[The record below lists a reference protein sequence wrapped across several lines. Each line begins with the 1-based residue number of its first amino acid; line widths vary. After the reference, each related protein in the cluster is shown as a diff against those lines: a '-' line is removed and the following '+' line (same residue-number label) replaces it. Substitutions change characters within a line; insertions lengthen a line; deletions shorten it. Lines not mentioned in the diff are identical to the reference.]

1 MPFIYRLIA
10 KAFDFIV
17 SDTRVRRGELLPA
30 EGEAEI
36 ASKNP
41 HRRARDFDQDYTQA
55 IRMLRDRLD
64 RKFPDG
70 QYAHRRLRMSIPYDH
85 GEDRA
90 QAVDK
95 MSAVIAMALRNGA
108 TVKEAAELGAMSVRI

>member
-30 EGEAEI
+30 EDEAEI
-36 ASKNP
+36 ASKKP

-108 TVKEAAELGAMSVRI
+108 TVEEAAELGAMSVRI